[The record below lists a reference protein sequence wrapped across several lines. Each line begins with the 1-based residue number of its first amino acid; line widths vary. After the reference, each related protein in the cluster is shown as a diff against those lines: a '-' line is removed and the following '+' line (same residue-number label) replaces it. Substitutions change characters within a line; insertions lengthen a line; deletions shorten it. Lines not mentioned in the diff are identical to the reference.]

1 MNHKRIQR
9 NKLPNYEYKLYM
21 SKINQFQTAFTD
33 SAVSLYKE
41 VPNESTRKFAFIAST
56 DMMDRAGDVIEMD
69 AWRKT
74 LREWKTRGDVPIFWQ
89 HKAEYSIG
97 KCTKL
102 RLTKEGLVGEAELN
116 MEDDDATKVWNK
128 MKGGSV
134 QFISIG
140 GMVKNAVWMEPAVQA
155 KTGVWRKITEMDLME
170 ISLVANPANP
180 QARVTQ
186 LSKAMD
192 LGFGEEEAEE
202 VFFGKKVVAKESDV
216 EVEQEDKSTEA
227 ECVAVESEELNDK
240 IAELSDVMV
249 KFSEAVH
256 LRRLRDA
263 AVFQR
268 HNPKGE

>member
-1 MNHKRIQR
+1 M
-9 NKLPNYEYKLYM
+9 E
-21 SKINQFQTAFTD
+21 KINKFQTAFTD

-41 VPNESTRKFAFIAST
+41 APDESTRRFAFVAST
-56 DMMDRAGDVIEMD
+56 EMLDRSGDVIERG

-74 LREWKTRGDVPIFWQ
+74 LKEWKGRGDVPIFWQ
-89 HKAEYSIG
+89 HRAEYAIG
-97 KCTKL
+97 KCMNLKL
-102 RLTKEGLVGEAELN
+102 TSEGLVGEAVLN
-116 MEDDDATKVWNK
+116 MDDEDATKVWNK

-140 GMVKNAVWMEPAVQA
+140 GMVKKAEWVDPDVRA

-180 QARVTQ
+180 SARVTQ
-186 LSKAMD
+186 LAKAMD
-192 LGFGEEEAEE
+192 EGFEEDDEASEML
-202 VFFGKKVVAKESDV
+202 FGKKVVAKESDV
-216 EVEQEDKSTEA
+216 EEESTEA
-227 ECVAVESEELNDK
+227 ECAVVESEELNDK
-240 IAELSDVMV
+240 ISELSDMMV

-263 AVFQR
+263 AKFQR